1 VKETTMGKRPKL
13 TDEEQLAEERFLK
26 LLRGLILDVTFT
38 ISHRDGHWIIVM
50 ADEDGEALVT
60 GEGETFAEAWSARK
74 SEEAIGLLAADG
86 KPIKSAASKP
96 ASKRK

>member
-1 VKETTMGKRPKL
+1 MGRIMGVQRA
-13 TDEEQLAEERFLK
+13 EQRFVK
-26 LLRGLILDVTFT
+26 LLRELILDVTFT

-50 ADEDGEALVT
+50 ADQDGEALVT
-60 GEGETFAEAWSARK
+60 GEGATFAEAWSARK
-74 SEEAIGLLAADG
+74 SEQQCGLLDADG